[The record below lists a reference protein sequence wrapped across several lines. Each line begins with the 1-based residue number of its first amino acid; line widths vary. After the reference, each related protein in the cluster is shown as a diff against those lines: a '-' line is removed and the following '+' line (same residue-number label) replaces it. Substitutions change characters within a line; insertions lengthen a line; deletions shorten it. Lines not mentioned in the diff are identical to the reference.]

1 MKVYWLIANLMK
13 INIITDFVVHM
24 KLTLI
29 FIVVLVSDLDDNQG
43 VLFSIILHHLCRH
56 AHRRSVDTILGNY
69 LNDSS
74 LHSLFLLVNPAG

>member
-1 MKVYWLIANLMK
+1 MFSVFI
-13 INIITDFVVHM
+13 DFFVDM

-29 FIVVLVSDLDDNQG
+29 FIVVLVSNLDDNQG
-43 VLFSIILHHLCRH
+43 VFFAIVLHHLCRH

-69 LNDSS
+69 LNDAS